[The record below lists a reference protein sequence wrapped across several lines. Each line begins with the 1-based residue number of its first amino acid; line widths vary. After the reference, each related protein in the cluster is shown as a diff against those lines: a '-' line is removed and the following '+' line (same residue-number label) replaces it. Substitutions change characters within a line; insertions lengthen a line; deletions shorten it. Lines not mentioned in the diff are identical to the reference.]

1 LINLISSFPSLSVD
15 RRIFTS
21 VGYEELNNGLTLDTN
36 LNLENQNIY
45 VKGEFNSPCRMYT
58 LNSGY
63 VFNDNPAING
73 KYADGNTDFARL
85 NGNNSG
91 SGSDSNTYQLNSSI
105 TQDNKLW
112 QIEGV
117 YRWTIHDSVKIGGI
131 IGYQNSETTING
143 KFALA
148 NTDGTN
154 SISGSGKI
162 TQKFDGPF
170 IGALVTYNPTDK
182 FELGTTYRWFT
193 NPNGSLDV
201 SGSYDYISGSDD
213 ENSSGAAKGSFNHL
227 LANSFCNMMES
238 LILP

>member
-1 LINLISSFPSLSVD
+1 M
-15 RRIFTS
+15 
-21 VGYEELNNGLTLDTN
+21 GYEELNNGLTLDTN